1 MLGLLGPLM
10 PISGLVRRASK
21 IKSKVPT
28 SKRSGEFNCTDPH
41 DVLNQT
47 SRHLETS
54 FDDKTM
60 NVTCS
65 QEQDPVRTMQLSL
78 DASRSVDSLPSYPF
92 ADSIALVLIL
102 VNFPNLLM
110 MATHLLF
117 SVKEHVG
124 ANSSGSTIISPPLFM
139 ILFIDAVVVL
149 FITLLLPSLRSIVTD
164 MSHVI
169 IAISMTGA
177 SWQDIVPLSFII
189 STTRG
194 CFHKLS
200 SYLDHCGG
208 GGDGDGG
215 IGGGTMMHMVYARLT
230 KPLCNGASRLDASTN
245 SQMIYYVKSAAAI
258 HIFSLGLIRYANYWL
273 HRLRSDGRE
282 QDHDQAMAKTK
293 YKSDGHKSEFVSL
306 PSIWDWFLRWR
317 AEVSGKR
324 HELTHTIAHSDL
336 HTLSISGIASRCV
349 VFALQTNEADEPSL
363 DIKVNGLVWKGKV
376 SRLQVEPSDK
386 SELSS
391 KVTQHSWLI
400 SVENLSPKV
409 EYEVLVLMKTATND
423 TLSFSFSVCTSP
435 SSNQAGRDRGDNCS
449 ASAIDN
455 NAIEDQTM
463 SHEILSCPV
472 DRLSPVS
479 DLEDTVSKTSSTLE
493 EKRSTL
499 KRTRKENV
507 KRIQV
512 LQKELDHLSSRL
524 NSGIDKNEQR
534 AQGRMLSLQT
544 EIRRMQ
550 DTIEEMEA
558 EKEDII
564 RLTAEQ
570 LEQWTTKKQER
581 DHEAQLLES
590 MRRTYDAEK
599 AKHSKR
605 FTTVEAESARL
616 RGKADKLS
624 MRRTK
629 IQQDLDRISSE
640 QNGVL
645 DREMKERAANRETLN
660 HHRLQIEAEL
670 LKSILDLS
678 QRAELLELYS

>member
-1 MLGLLGPLM
+1 
-10 PISGLVRRASK
+10 
-21 IKSKVPT
+21 
-28 SKRSGEFNCTDPH
+28 
-41 DVLNQT
+41 
-47 SRHLETS
+47 
-54 FDDKTM
+54 
-60 NVTCS
+60 
-65 QEQDPVRTMQLSL
+65 
-78 DASRSVDSLPSYPF
+78 
-92 ADSIALVLIL
+92 
-102 VNFPNLLM
+102 
-110 MATHLLF
+110 
-117 SVKEHVG
+117 
-124 ANSSGSTIISPPLFM
+124 
-139 ILFIDAVVVL
+139 
-149 FITLLLPSLRSIVTD
+149 
-164 MSHVI
+164 
-169 IAISMTGA
+169 
-177 SWQDIVPLSFII
+177 
-189 STTRG
+189 
-194 CFHKLS
+194 
-200 SYLDHCGG
+200 
-208 GGDGDGG
+208 
-215 IGGGTMMHMVYARLT
+215 
-230 KPLCNGASRLDASTN
+230 
-245 SQMIYYVKSAAAI
+245 
-258 HIFSLGLIRYANYWL
+258 
-273 HRLRSDGRE
+273 
-282 QDHDQAMAKTK
+282 
-293 YKSDGHKSEFVSL
+293 
-306 PSIWDWFLRWR
+306 
-317 AEVSGKR
+317 
-324 HELTHTIAHSDL
+324 
-336 HTLSISGIASRCV
+336 
-349 VFALQTNEADEPSL
+349 
-363 DIKVNGLVWKGKV
+363 
-376 SRLQVEPSDK
+376 
-386 SELSS
+386 
-391 KVTQHSWLI
+391 
-400 SVENLSPKV
+400 
-409 EYEVLVLMKTATND
+409 
-423 TLSFSFSVCTSP
+423 
-435 SSNQAGRDRGDNCS
+435 
-449 ASAIDN
+449 
-455 NAIEDQTM
+455 M